1 MCRLMVDKASII
13 DWYTIFYHKQ
23 QHITQSNWRWELCAH
38 VISADNSL
46 SKTLRLNWD
55 VIQPYISNY
64 LTLSVVF
71 CFYFSC
77 CWIREITSTIL
88 YLRREDVF
96 YLTTS
101 IISWIYTENHV
112 IHGMI
117 YNKNNER
124 IYNTFR
130 LKMNWEFIKLSPSNP
145 PKSTLCFHFNLYY
158 IIIQHQ
164 KADRNIELKIRLAIN
179 YVFNVS
185 KMDFL
190 KVLIS
195 WM

>member
-1 MCRLMVDKASII
+1 MC
-13 DWYTIFYHKQ
+13 T
-23 QHITQSNWRWELCAH
+23 H

-55 VIQPYISNY
+55 VIHPYISSY

-71 CFYFSC
+71 CFNFSC
-77 CWIREITSTIL
+77 YWIRGITSTIL

-101 IISWIYTENHV
+101 IISSIYTENHV

-124 IYNTFR
+124 IYNTIW
-130 LKMNWEFIKLSPSNP
+130 LKCIGSSSNYLLVTVRSVLCDFTP
-145 PKSTLCFHFNLYY
+145 IYTTYYTASKS
-158 IIIQHQ
+158 
-164 KADRNIELKIRLAIN
+164 
-179 YVFNVS
+179 
-185 KMDFL
+185 
-190 KVLIS
+190 
-195 WM
+195 W